1 MENDW
6 IDFLIFLPI
15 LQAVDFVVRLRDGKN
30 MSLRSIE
37 SKVVIPLSTTYFGY
51 SNVKETKTTVKY
63 TYLIVNI
70 QAFCTKSSKQ

>member
-63 TYLIVNI
+63 TYL
-70 QAFCTKSSKQ
+70 FDCKHSSILY